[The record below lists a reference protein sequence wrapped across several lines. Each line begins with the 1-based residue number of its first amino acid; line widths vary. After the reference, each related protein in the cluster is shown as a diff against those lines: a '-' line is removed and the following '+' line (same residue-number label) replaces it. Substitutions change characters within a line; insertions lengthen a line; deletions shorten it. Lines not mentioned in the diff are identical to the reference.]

1 MVSTNATVTA
11 LVVDYMHREKLSQQ
25 RLGDRIGLAQEA
37 VSRRLRGATDWTLN
51 DVDLLILA
59 GVEIPALEHKEMEH
73 EMKTITT
80 IEQLEALPDGTILTA
95 SGRYPRGGTFTEC
108 AVRPVPSYITGTS
121 DRLWHV
127 LVFGAGMT
135 ESLVTA
141 EHIDLP
147 ATLLHPVTFTDD
159 DIEKAVAL
167 YRDAYSSAWRNDG
180 EALPIASAIRAVL
193 ASIGEVQG

>member
-1 MVSTNATVTA
+1 
-11 LVVDYMHREKLSQQ
+11 
-25 RLGDRIGLAQEA
+25 
-37 VSRRLRGATDWTLN
+37 
-51 DVDLLILA
+51 
-59 GVEIPALEHKEMEH
+59 
-73 EMKTITT
+73 MKTITT

-121 DRLWHV
+121 DQLWQV
-127 LVFGAGMT
+127 LVFGGGMT
-135 ESLVTA
+135 ESLVA
-141 EHIDLP
+141 SEHIDLP

>member
-135 ESLVTA
+135 ESLVAA

-147 ATLLHPVTFTDD
+147 ATLLHPVTFTGD